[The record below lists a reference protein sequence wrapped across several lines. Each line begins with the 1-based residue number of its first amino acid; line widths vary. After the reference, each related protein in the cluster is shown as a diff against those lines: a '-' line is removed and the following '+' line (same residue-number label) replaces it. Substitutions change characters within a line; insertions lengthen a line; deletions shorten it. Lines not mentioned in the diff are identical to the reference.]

1 MGQTGQQLLT
11 ATEKNIEIWVWTE
24 NLVFYSGYNASN
36 LFLTS
41 MKEVLMCMERDT
53 LKTERW
59 QKDFLK

>member
-11 ATEKNIEIWVWTE
+11 ATEKNIEIWVWAE

-41 MKEVLMCMERDT
+41 TKEVLMCMERDT